1 MQKQDLINRMI
12 ELSEKKLNKLL
23 ELKKLS
29 ERQKEAFELQQLDE
43 VEKILNKKDEIISS
57 IGKLDDAFLTA
68 SDALKKILGIN
79 SLTQLDKTDIDGS
92 GKLKDLIEKITALVE
107 EIISIEKLGY
117 ENAVK
122 VQGEFSRE
130 IKNINAGKK
139 ITNAYNT
146 KPLNTPSYFF
156 DKKMKW
162 TIILGMKKTILKEI
176 TLVIAETVIPRRT
189 FKPGSEKQN

>member
-12 ELSEKKLNKLL
+12 EPSEKQLNKLL

-29 ERQKEAFELQQLDE
+29 ERLKEAFELQQLDE

-92 GKLKDLIEKITALVE
+92 GKLKDPT
-107 EIISIEKLGY
+107 
-117 ENAVK
+117 
-122 VQGEFSRE
+122 
-130 IKNINAGKK
+130 KK
-139 ITNAYNT
+139 
-146 KPLNTPSYFF
+146 
-156 DKKMKW
+156 
-162 TIILGMKKTILKEI
+162 
-176 TLVIAETVIPRRT
+176 
-189 FKPGSEKQN
+189 